1 MLKKEI
7 CVLCPQ
13 FDFIFIVIFFAFC
26 NVILLFAVC
35 GFFATTYKNATLLDL
50 AFIACALV
58 FLSILLFV
66 ALKVQNAKFKELENL
81 KERK

>member
-1 MLKKEI
+1 MSKNESVKAGLELYKGLI
-7 CVLCPQ
+7 YLLITG
-13 FDFIFIVIFFAFC
+13 IFAI
-26 NVILLFAVC
+26 C

-50 AFIACALV
+50 AFIVGALV

>member
-1 MLKKEI
+1 MTKNESVKAQL
-7 CVLCPQ
+7 
-13 FDFIFIVIFFAFC
+13 DFIKGIIYLVITGS
-26 NVILLFAVC
+26 FAVC